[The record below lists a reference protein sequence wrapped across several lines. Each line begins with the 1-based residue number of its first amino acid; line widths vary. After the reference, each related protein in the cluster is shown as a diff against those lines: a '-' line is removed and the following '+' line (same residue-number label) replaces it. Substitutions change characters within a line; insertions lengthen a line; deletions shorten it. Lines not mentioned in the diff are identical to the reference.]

1 MGSLYN
7 IISFIH
13 SWNRWIIVIAG
24 LLLMGMAIS
33 YLSNKKTY
41 NSSLNAVALT
51 WISSLHIQLL
61 LGIILYFFL
70 SPLTQ
75 AAFNDFGN
83 AMRTTGLR
91 YWVMEH
97 SFLSLL
103 GIILAQ
109 VGFSISKRKKD
120 NRKRIKTLLI
130 YTVIAFILIILA
142 IPFGHLGVERPWF
155 RV

>member
-1 MGSLYN
+1 ML
-7 IISFIH
+7 IS
-13 SWNRWIIVIAG
+13 
-24 LLLMGMAIS
+24 MAIV
-33 YLSNKKTY
+33 YLSNKKAY
-41 NSSLNAVALT
+41 NSSLHAVGLT
-51 WISSLHIQLL
+51 FVSSLHIQLV

-83 AMRTTGLR
+83 AMRITGLR
-91 YWVMEH
+91 YWAIEH
-97 SFLSLL
+97 SFISIL
-103 GIILAQ
+103 GIIVAQ
-109 VGFSISKRKKD
+109 AGFSISKTKKD

-130 YTVIAFILIILA
+130 WSIVAFILIILA